1 MNVEY
6 IGEYRTEFIDESS
19 MLDISVYP
27 QDVHNYWNRCG
38 LISNFSSYYISMAF
52 PQHKSIVN
60 SLSMILNELLENA
73 VKYSAYDEEPINMT
87 VRIVGD
93 DIVVESSNSINKA
106 EYDRIESLVSELT
119 DNELVNH
126 KYFEMLKENALSHH
140 KSGIGLFT
148 IINYFNVHLS
158 FRITPH
164 TNDEL
169 MTLTIQVN
177 IDIDNL

>member
-1 MNVEY
+1 MSVEY
-6 IGEYRTEFIDESS
+6 IGDYRQSFVDESS
-19 MLDISVYP
+19 LLDISICP

-73 VKYSAYDEEPINMT
+73 VKYSVYDREPINMA
-87 VRIVGD
+87 VRIVDGEI
-93 DIVVESSNSINKA
+93 IVEASNSINKE

-119 DNELVNH
+119 DNEIVNQ
-126 KYFEMLKENALSHH
+126 KYFEMLKDNALSHH

-158 FRITPH
+158 FKIAAH
-164 TNDEL
+164 SSDEL
-169 MTLTIQVN
+169 MTLTIQVK